1 LLFLDEPTTGFDPE
15 ARRAF
20 WLLIK
25 QLRDEGTTILLTTHY
40 LDEAEELAD
49 RVAVMNHGQIIE
61 ISTPALLGGRAHAEA
76 IVSWRENGALQQS
89 STATPT
95 EFVAALARRL
105 QGEIPELAIRR
116 PSLEDIYLEMIKQFF
131 RQRESVVFTL
141 LFPLILLAIFGS
153 VFNEKIAPG
162 VTFSQYFVAG
172 MIASALVNT
181 GFQQIAI
188 FIPIERDL
196 GALKRLRGTPM
207 PAVSYFIGK
216 AILVTFS
223 MLLQV
228 LLLLA
233 AGIAFFGVELPRE
246 ASKWLLFFV
255 LLTLGSVVSTILG
268 VAFSS
273 VPKSARGASAIVSPV
288 VIVLQFFSGVFFI
301 FTDLP
306 QWMQQVAAIFP
317 LKWLTQGMR
326 SVFLPESFAAREVVG
341 NWETGRTFAILGAWL
356 IVGTILAIR
365 TFRWDR
371 D

>member
-1 LLFLDEPTTGFDPE
+1 VNKELPGTLRIGLL
-15 ARRAF
+15 R
-20 WLLIK
+20 
-25 QLRDEGTTILLTTHY
+25 
-40 LDEAEELAD
+40 
-49 RVAVMNHGQIIE
+49 
-61 ISTPALLGGRAHAEA
+61 
-76 IVSWRENGALQQS
+76 GAL
-89 STATPT
+89 
-95 EFVAALARRL
+95 E
-105 QGEIPELAIRR
+105 
-116 PSLEDIYLEMIKQFF
+116 IKQFF

-153 VFNEKIAPG
+153 VFNTKIAPG

-188 FIPIERDL
+188 FIPVERDL

-207 PAVSYFIGK
+207 PAASYFIGK
-216 AILVTFS
+216 AILVTAS

-228 LLLLA
+228 ILLLA
-233 AGIAFFGVELPRE
+233 AGVAFFGVNLPAE
-246 ASKWLLFFV
+246 SNKWLIFV
-255 LLTLGSVVSTILG
+255 ALLVAGSIVSTILG

-306 QWMQQVAAIFP
+306 AWMQQVAAIFP

-326 SVFLPESFAAREVVG
+326 SVFLPDTFATREIAG
-341 NWETGRTFAILGAWL
+341 NWEVGRTFAIIGIWIL
-356 IVGTILAIR
+356 VGTVLAIR
-365 TFRWDR
+365 TFKWDR

>member
-1 LLFLDEPTTGFDPE
+1 MSN
-15 ARRAF
+15 
-20 WLLIK
+20 
-25 QLRDEGTTILLTTHY
+25 QLPG
-40 LDEAEELAD
+40 
-49 RVAVMNHGQIIE
+49 
-61 ISTPALLGGRAHAEA
+61 
-76 IVSWRENGALQQS
+76 
-89 STATPT
+89 
-95 EFVAALARRL
+95 
-105 QGEIPELAIRR
+105 AIRIGIR
-116 PSLEDIYLEMIKQFF
+116 RGGLEIKQFF

-153 VFNEKIAPG
+153 VFDTKIAPG

-207 PAVSYFIGK
+207 PATSYFIGK
-216 AILVTFS
+216 AIVVTVS

-228 LLLLA
+228 VLLLA
-233 AGIAFFGVELPRE
+233 AGVAFFGVSLPRE
-246 ASKWLLFFV
+246 TDKWLIFAGILI
-255 LLTLGSVVSTILG
+255 LGSIVSTILG

-288 VIVLQFFSGVFFI
+288 VIILQFFSGVFFI

-306 QWMQQVAAIFP
+306 AWMQQVAAIFP

-326 SVFLPESFAAREVVG
+326 SVFLPDSFATREIAS
-341 NWETGRTFAILGAWL
+341 NWETGRTFAIIGAWL
-356 IVGTILAIR
+356 IVGTVLAFR
-365 TFRWDR
+365 TFKWDR